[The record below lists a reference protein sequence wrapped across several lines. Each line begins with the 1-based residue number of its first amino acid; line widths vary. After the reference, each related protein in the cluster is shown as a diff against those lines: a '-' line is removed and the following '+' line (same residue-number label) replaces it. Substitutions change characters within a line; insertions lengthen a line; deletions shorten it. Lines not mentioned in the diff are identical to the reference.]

1 MHLLDYNEEGIARFM
16 AREGLRDKVWHRQG
30 QEIPDGIQCIDT
42 ALKAA
47 RMDYQVLKS
56 DLFADVNGERV
67 KVDGKCLVYR
77 DEDGKQLGV
86 NGSDFRVIQPREV
99 FECVQEFI
107 QGGELTIDTMGTMK
121 EGKQIFMSLSIE
133 SDPLEIVPGEVLERH
148 IMALDG
154 YDGNTP
160 LTFAS
165 VATTPVCNNTVRA
178 AIAEA
183 QNRGDGLIRS
193 RHTKNALSTPRKDVM
208 RRALGI
214 AKHQFEAFAEFGRSL
229 AAIKMS
235 DKAVQEFYSAIVMGD
250 KAATDP
256 SEWTSQ
262 QRRKVAEMM
271 CCYKEGDGQVNSAT
285 PIDARNGTAWGAFN
299 GVTAWTNH
307 LNTIRKGE
315 TERAHNVLF
324 GTGDVVNSKAA
335 QLLVRQYA
343 LAA

>member
-1 MHLLDYNEEGIARFM
+1 MHLLDFNEEGIARFM
-16 AREGLRDKVWHRQG
+16 AREGLRNKVWHRQG

-42 ALKAA
+42 ALEAA
-47 RMDYQVLKS
+47 RMDYTVVKS

-86 NGSDFRVIQPREV
+86 NGSDFKVIQPREV
-99 FECVQEFI
+99 FSCVQEFI

-121 EGKQIFMSLSIE
+121 EGKQIFMSLSIAG
-133 SDPLEIVPGEVLERH
+133 DPLEIVPGDMLERH

-178 AIAEA
+178 ALAEA
-183 QNRGDGLIRS
+183 KNRGKGLVRK
-193 RHTKNALSTPRKDVM
+193 RHTKNVLRADRVDAM
-208 RRALGI
+208 RRAMGI
-214 AKHQFEAFAEFGRSL
+214 AKHRFEVFAEFGRSL
-229 AAIKMS
+229 AEVKMS
-235 DKAVQEFYSAIVMGD
+235 DKDVQGFYSALVMGD
-250 KAATDP
+250 KAATDS

-271 CCYKEGDGQVNSAT
+271 CCYKEGDGQD
-285 PIDARNGTAWGAFN
+285 IEGRKGTAWGAFN

-307 LNTIRKGE
+307 LVGIRKGE
-315 TERAHNVLF
+315 TERAHSVLF
-324 GTGDVVNSKAA
+324 GSGDAVNSQAA
-335 QLLVRQYA
+335 HLLVQQYS